1 MTTIRLLP
9 IVILAVA
16 ALLIFKTVG
25 IVTQGGYVLT
35 GVGQVQAAGGGGG
48 DHGGGA
54 AAPPGETLTLPSG
67 PTIEDSSP
75 TLESNNPTLGA
86 EPAAGGHGSTTAATH
101 EAPPADAASGTADA
115 GHGET
120 PEAGQ
125 EAAAVA
131 GEAEGN
137 VVAEANACDPVPVAA
152 EGEDASADGQLTVM
166 PGDCPLPADAVPQAL
181 SADGTTPLSSPDA
194 TPTERVLLERLA
206 TRRTEL
212 EAYEQELAMRA
223 SLVDAAEKR
232 IDERQATLQGI
243 EDQISSLVEQRK
255 AMEEG
260 QFASI
265 VAMYGTM
272 KPKDAAAIFDQL
284 DMEVLVR
291 VAKMMTPRKMAPIL
305 AAMNTARAQELTVR
319 LASAETDPL
328 ESMTPDNLAALPQIV
343 GQ

>member
-1 MTTIRLLP
+1 MSTIRLLP

-16 ALLIFKTVG
+16 ALLILKTVG

-35 GVGQVQAAGGGGG
+35 GVSRVEAAGGGGG
-48 DHGGGA
+48 HGGGA
-54 AAPPGETLTLPSG
+54 ATAASGETVTMPSE

-86 EPAAGGHGSTTAATH
+86 AGAANAGGGHGATTAVAET
-101 EAPPADAASGTADA
+101 AAASG
-115 GHGET
+115 GHGEATEAANDQAAT
-120 PEAGQ
+120 PETEG
-125 EAAAVA
+125 
-131 GEAEGN
+131 GN
-137 VVAEANACDPVPVAA
+137 VIAQLNACDPRPVNDVGEVPA
-152 EGEDASADGQLTVM
+152 EEGQLTVI
-166 PGDCPLPADAVPQAL
+166 PADCPLPADALPQMLTPDGAVPL
-181 SADGTTPLSSPDA
+181 GSADA
-194 TPTERVLLERLA
+194 TPTERALLERLA

-212 EAYEQELAMRA
+212 EAYEQELSMRA
-223 SLVDAAEKR
+223 ALVDAAEKR
-232 IDERQATLQGI
+232 IDERQATLEGI
-243 EDQISSLVEQRK
+243 EDQIASLVEQRK

-260 QFASI
+260 QFAAI

-272 KPKDAAAIFDQL
+272 KPKDAASIFNEL

-328 ESMTPDNLAALPQIV
+328 ESMTPDDLAALPQII